1 MSGRIVLFGA
11 TGYTGGRT
19 AEVLVGRGVRPVL
32 AGRDAARLVALG
44 ERLGCPTA
52 TADVTDVASVSA
64 LVGPDDVLVTT
75 VGPFARLGGAALAA
89 VVSAGA
95 TYLDSTGEPPFVREV
110 FELQGPAAER
120 SGARLLTAFGHDY
133 VPGVLAGALALREA
147 GDRAARV
154 DVGYFLSGRGRWFS
168 RGTVTSLIAIAGT
181 PGYTLRHGTL
191 RTENAGA
198 RLRTYE
204 VDGRPRPG
212 VSIGGVEQFALPRLH
227 PGLGTVDVHLGWF
240 GAQGDGSRRS
250 PAGRVGLSGVVH
262 ATSRLPAPPAPL
274 LAGLARLAGRLPR
287 DPSAEALARCR
298 SHVVAEVFD
307 AYGTLL
313 ARTRLTAPDPYALTA
328 DLLAWGAAR
337 ALAHGVT
344 GVGALDPVGAFGLDA
359 LVEGAAS
366 AGLTTWDLRATRS
379 AQSTSGTCSGNRP

>member
-1 MSGRIVLFGA
+1 VSGRIVLFGA

-19 AEVLVGRGVRPVL
+19 AEALVGRGVRPVL
-32 AGRDAARLVALG
+32 AGRDGARLAALG

-52 TADVTDVASVSA
+52 TADVTDVVSVSA
-64 LVGPDDVLVTT
+64 LVGRDDVLVTT

-89 VVSAGA
+89 AVSAGA
-95 TYLDSTGEPPFVREV
+95 TYLDSTGEPPFLREV
-110 FELQGPAAER
+110 FALQGPAAER

-147 GDRAARV
+147 GERAARV
-154 DVGYFLSGRGRWFS
+154 DVGYFLSGRGRLFS
-168 RGTVTSLIAIAGT
+168 RGTVKSLIGIAGT
-181 PGYTLRHGTL
+181 PGHTFRHGAL
-191 RTENAGA
+191 HTEKAGA

-227 PGLGTVDVHLGWF
+227 PGLRTVDVHLGWF
-240 GAQGDGSRRS
+240 G
-250 PAGRVGLSGVVH
+250 PLSSAVH
-262 ATSRLPAPPAPL
+262 AASRLPGPPAPL
-274 LAGLARLAGRLPR
+274 LKGLGLLADRLPR
-287 DPSAEALARCR
+287 DPSAEALARSR

-307 AYGTLL
+307 EYGTLL
-313 ARTRLTAPDPYALTA
+313 ARTRATAPDPYALTA

-337 ALAHGVT
+337 ALSHGVA

-359 LVEGAAS
+359 LSDGAAA
-366 AGLTTWDLRATRS
+366 AGLTVS
-379 AQSTSGTCSGNRP
+379 

>member
-19 AEVLVGRGVRPVL
+19 AEALVGRGVQPVL
-32 AGRDAARLVALG
+32 AGRDAARLAALG
-44 ERLGCPTA
+44 GRLGCPTA
-52 TADVTDVASVSA
+52 TADVTDVASVGG

-89 VVSAGA
+89 AVSTGA

-147 GDRAARV
+147 GERAARV

-168 RGTVTSLIAIAGT
+168 RGTITSLIGIAGS
-181 PGYTLRHGTL
+181 PGHTLRHGAV

-204 VDGRPRPG
+204 VDGRPRAG
-212 VSIGGVEQFALPRLH
+212 VSIGGVEQFALPRLQ
-227 PGLGTVDVHLGWF
+227 PGLRTVDVHLGWF

-250 PAGRVGLSGVVH
+250 LRSPAGRVGISGVVH

-274 LAGLARLAGRLPR
+274 LGALGALAGRLPR
-287 DPSAEALARCR
+287 DPSAEALAGCR

-307 AYGTLL
+307 DYGTLL

-337 ALAHGVT
+337 ALSHGVT
-344 GVGALDPVGAFGLDA
+344 GTGALDPVGAFGLGA
-359 LVEGAAS
+359 LREGAAS
-366 AGLTTWDLRATRS
+366 AGLTS
-379 AQSTSGTCSGNRP
+379 P